1 VAWLVYFK
9 IRACI
14 DEVNNGF
21 LAGGQDNGKE
31 TMKTSGIITLTTDF
45 GLRDPYVAI
54 MKGVILSINPGARIV
69 DVTHQVPPGALVH
82 AASVIK
88 DTITYFPHGTINVV
102 VVDPGVG
109 GQRRPVAIETEHYF
123 FIGPDNGIFWPI
135 IEEDRAPTAIHLE
148 EKKYFLSPV
157 SNTFHGRDIFAPV
170 AAHISRGIDIRKM
183 GPVIRDAVTL
193 SIPRPEIKENVLCG
207 EIIRVDNFGNLIT
220 NIHRTDMEAFL
231 QTATP
236 SISIGGLT
244 IEDVRRVYTDVSRG
258 EPLALYGSL
267 NRLEIAVREGSAS
280 DCLGLTASEINGMKI
295 AVSKHY

>member
-1 VAWLVYFK
+1 
-9 IRACI
+9 
-14 DEVNNGF
+14 VNNGF

-54 MKGVILSINPGARIV
+54 MKGIILSINPEARIV
-69 DVTHQVPPGALVH
+69 DVSHQVPPGALMH
-82 AASVIK
+82 AANVIK

-109 GQRRPVAIETEHYF
+109 GQRRPVAIETENYF

-135 IEEDRAPTAIHLE
+135 IEADRSPTAIHLE

-157 SNTFHGRDIFAPV
+157 GNTFHGRDIFAPV

-183 GPVIRDAVTL
+183 GPVIRDPVAL
-193 SIPRPEIKENVLCG
+193 SIPRPEIKGDVLCG

-220 NIHRTDMEAFL
+220 NINRTDMEAFL
-231 QTATP
+231 QSATP
-236 SISIGGLT
+236 RISIRELT
-244 IEDVRRVYTDVSRG
+244 IEDVRHVYTDVPRG
-258 EPLALYGSL
+258 ELLALYGSM

-280 DCLGLTASEINGMKI
+280 DILAITAGEAIGMKI
-295 AVSKHY
+295 AVSKQY